1 MSEIALSLSQCPS
14 DYYILVS
21 QQGVSA
27 QDYKCKKSTPVL
39 AQRLSSSQQ
48 RGSAI
53 RSNLA
58 ITDVVGTID
67 PSTWTEL
74 LQTTCGVQ
82 TTEIH
87 ASQGEIPNT
96 LTPAPRLIHLK
107 LPAPSSE
114 SRSQDLAKND
124 AFFATLLDMLPNQN
138 YTVLYTT
145 RRAREGWFN
154 AQVLEP
160 VGYEMDTETQEALH
174 TDLKRNLGARVASG
188 NKTENQTMI
197 DGPLFDK
204 YQFFT
209 PGKPKFCFQIS
220 RTCTNHLDRHFHGI
234 LDRLPSTV
242 YSLRCRFS
250 SCITTG
256 DVCCLR

>member
-1 MSEIALSLSQCPS
+1 MSDVALTLSQCPS

-27 QDYKCKKSTPVL
+27 RDYKCKKNTPVL
-39 AQRLSSSQQ
+39 AQRLSASQQ
-48 RGSAI
+48 PGSAI
-53 RSNLA
+53 RSSLA
-58 ITDVVGTID
+58 ITDVVGTVD
-67 PSTWTEL
+67 PSVWTEL
-74 LQTTCGVQ
+74 LQITCGVQ

-87 ASQGEIPNT
+87 AINGEIPT
-96 LTPAPRLIHLK
+96 PLTPAPRLIHLK

-114 SRSQDLAKND
+114 SRAQDLANND
-124 AFFATLLDMLPNQN
+124 AFFAALLEMLPTQK

-160 VGYEMDTETQEALH
+160 LDYEMDTDIQEALH
-174 TDLKRNLGARVASG
+174 TDLKRNLGRRLAGSD
-188 NKTENQTMI
+188 KTENQTMI

-209 PGKPKFCFQIS
+209 PGKPDSPQSDI
-220 RTCTNHLDRHFHGI
+220 
-234 LDRLPSTV
+234 
-242 YSLRCRFS
+242 
-250 SCITTG
+250 
-256 DVCCLR
+256 